1 MKIIRNDHEGFTK
14 KIEENKRYIIRN
26 IVKFI
31 DDDTFALNIFRRI
44 HIYKMIT
51 LYIRYAQGK
60 FIQIMLDDSTEKQ
73 ITDMLIEYKDHINK
87 FKL

>member
-26 IVKFI
+26 IAKFI